1 MRLGEMQSMI
11 ASHICNIVAWK
22 RVYLLAVSSPDV
34 FELYLHLRYVDF
46 ISYIFMFHCVCLRS
60 NSNKQRWMKC
70 NSVTEL
76 RCTRTCEFKLPGGY
90 GTDK

>member
-1 MRLGEMQSMI
+1 MACIDALQSLAFCKAGAISMRLGEMQSMI

-46 ISYIFMFHCVCLRS
+46 ISYIFVLHL
-60 NSNKQRWMKC
+60 
-70 NSVTEL
+70 
-76 RCTRTCEFKLPGGY
+76 
-90 GTDK
+90 

>member
-46 ISYIFMFHCVCLRS
+46 ISYIFVLHLYQSALQQQQAGV
-60 NSNKQRWMKC
+60 NE
-70 NSVTEL
+70 V
-76 RCTRTCEFKLPGGY
+76 
-90 GTDK
+90 